1 MVSIGNM
8 DLAYDVVFL
17 DRDGTV
23 IEDSGYL
30 SDPDGVVLL
39 PNAVNGLKLFQAAGL
54 KLVIVTNQSGIG
66 RGYYEVADYEAVT
79 ARMVD
84 MLVQQG
90 VVFDA
95 IRFCADAPEAPS
107 DWRKPAPGML
117 LDAARFLEV
126 DPSRSIMIGDKQ
138 ADMQAGRAVGAKTV
152 LVQGPG
158 SHVSKDVPD
167 AEVDLRVG
175 DLVEAVRVLGI

>member
-1 MVSIGNM
+1 M
-8 DLAYDVVFL
+8 DLAHDVVFL

-30 SDPDGVVLL
+30 SDPEGVVLL
-39 PNAVNGLKLFQAAGL
+39 PNAVEGLKLFGAAGL

-84 MLVQQG
+84 MLAKQG

-95 IRFCADAPEAPS
+95 IRFCADAPETPS
-107 DWRKPAPGML
+107 EWRKPAPGML
-117 LDAARFLEV
+117 LDAASALGV

-138 ADMQAGRAVGAKTV
+138 ADMQAGKAVGAATI

-158 SHVSKDVPD
+158 SHVSENVP
-167 AEVDLRVG
+167 ACEVDFRVG
-175 DLVEAVRVLGI
+175 DLLEAVKALGY

>member
-1 MVSIGNM
+1 MVSSGHM
-8 DLAYDVVFL
+8 ALAYDIVFL

-30 SDPDGVVLL
+30 SDPEGVVLL
-39 PNAVNGLKLFQAAGL
+39 PNAVAGLKRFRAAGL

-66 RGYYEVADYEAVT
+66 RGYYDVKDYEAVT
-79 ARMVD
+79 ARMVE
-84 MLVQQG
+84 MLASQG

-95 IRFCADAPEAPS
+95 IRFCADAPETPS

-117 LDAARFLEV
+117 LDAAKALGV
-126 DPSRSIMIGDKQ
+126 DPARSIMIGDKQ
-138 ADMQAGRAVGAKTV
+138 ADMQAGRAVGAVTV

-158 SHVSKDVPD
+158 SHVSKDVSPSD
-167 AEVDLRVG
+167 ADFRVG
-175 DLVEAVRVLGI
+175 DLVQAADAFES